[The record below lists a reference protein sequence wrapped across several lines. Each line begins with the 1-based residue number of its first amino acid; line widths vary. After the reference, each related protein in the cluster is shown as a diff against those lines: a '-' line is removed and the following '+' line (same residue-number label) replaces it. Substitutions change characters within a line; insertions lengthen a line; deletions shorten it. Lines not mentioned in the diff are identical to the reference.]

1 MMDPRMFLGIG
12 GPTPQQQ
19 MLPPGFRPPGPA
31 PGAPMGGPPQGQQM
45 GVPGMGGMGGMGA
58 LAGMFGPR
66 PSTSG
71 AEMGAA
77 ENNGL
82 AAAVSGIAG
91 IQPNAAGGFTPPLMP
106 TDIGSGGGG
115 MGGGSFMSWLRGLF

>member
-1 MMDPRMFLGIG
+1 MIDPRMFLGIG

-19 MLPPGFRPPGPA
+19 MLPPGFRPPA
-31 PGAPMGGPPQGQQM
+31 PVGAPPMGGQPQGGQM
-45 GVPGMGGMGGMGA
+45 GIPSMGGMGS

-77 ENNGL
+77 ENDGL
-82 AAAVSGIAG
+82 GAAVAGIAN
-91 IQPNAAGGFTPPLMP
+91 IPQNAAGGYDQPPMP
-106 TDIGSGGGG
+106 TDIGSG
-115 MGGGSFMSWLRGLF
+115 MGGGGNFMSWFRGLW

>member
-1 MMDPRMFLGIG
+1 MIDPRMFLGIG

-19 MLPPGFRPPGPA
+19 MLPPGFRPPA
-31 PGAPMGGPPQGQQM
+31 PVGAPPMGGQPQGQQM
-45 GVPGMGGMGGMGA
+45 GIPGMGGMGA
-58 LAGMFGPR
+58 LAGMFGGMQ

-71 AEMGAA
+71 AEMGAK

-82 AAAVSGIAG
+82 AGAVSGIQG
-91 IQPNAAGGFTPPLMP
+91 LMPGAGGMFAQPPMP

-115 MGGGSFMSWLRGLF
+115 GMMGGNFMSWLKGLF

>member
-1 MMDPRMFLGIG
+1 MIDPRMFLGIG
-12 GPTPQQQ
+12 GPTPPQQ
-19 MLPPGFRPPGPA
+19 MLPPGFRAPA
-31 PGAPMGGPPQGQQM
+31 PVSAPPMGGQQGGGQM
-45 GVPGMGGMGGMGA
+45 GVPGMGGMGG
-58 LAGMFGPR
+58 LAGLLGGMS

-82 AAAVSGIAG
+82 GAAVAGIAG
-91 IQPNAAGGFTPPLMP
+91 IPQNAASGFDQPPMP

-115 MGGGSFMSWLRGLF
+115 MMGGNFMSWLKGLF